1 MNRDQLVG
9 RSMFVLACVYVVLIG
24 LGVIR

>member
-9 RSMFVLACVYVVLIG
+9 RSMFVLACVYVVLVAGGI
-24 LGVIR
+24 V

>member
-9 RSMFVLACVYVVLIG
+9 RSMFVLACVYVVLIAG
-24 LGVIR
+24 GIV